1 MSYQVGAACYAT
13 VVDAGVAACA
23 AYAPISTLVSNGAVI
38 RTISCTSADAVTGAL
53 KLQITSTPV
62 SGGASTIA
70 QVKQVISYSPCVQ
83 SDYVA
88 AAELI
93 FAAILSVWA
102 ALYGVN
108 AIRRYLDWSR
118 GEA

>member
-23 AYAPISTLVSNGAVI
+23 AYTPVSTLVSNGAVI

-53 KLQITSTPV
+53 KLQVTSTPV
-62 SGGASTIA
+62 SGGASTIT

-83 SDYVA
+83 GDFVA
-88 AAELI
+88 AGELI
-93 FAAILSVWA
+93 FASVLTAWA

-118 GEA
+118 GEV

>member
-23 AYAPISTLVSNGAVI
+23 AYAPISNLVSNGAVI

-53 KLQITSTPV
+53 NLRVTSTPI
-62 SGGASTIA
+62 SGGASTVT

-83 SDYVA
+83 GDYVA
-88 AAELI
+88 AGELI
-93 FAAILSVWA
+93 FASVLTVWA
-102 ALYGVN
+102 AAYGVN
-108 AIRRYLDWSR
+108 AIRRYLDWAR
-118 GEA
+118 GDG